1 MTVPPRTGTAFVL
14 CAPSGAGKTTLV
26 KRLIEKF
33 DRLTFSISCTT
44 RAPREGEVDGRDYH
58 FMEKHKFLALVEEE
72 YFAEWAE
79 VHGNYYGTPM
89 QATRDLL
96 AAGKDVLFDVDVQG
110 ATQLE
115 QSLPEAFFAFILPP
129 SKDELERR
137 LRKRQTEDEAAIA
150 LRLSNAAT
158 ELKEADWF
166 DVWIINDDQEQAFE
180 DLCAAYRAAC
190 LNPSHRAGFLEN
202 LLGQF

>member
-1 MTVPPRTGTAFVL
+1 MSVSPRTGTAFVL

-26 KRLIEKF
+26 KRLIAKY

-58 FMEKHKFLALVEEE
+58 FMEKHQFLALVEQEH
-72 YFAEWAE
+72 FAEWAE
-79 VHGNYYGTPM
+79 VHGHYYGTPM

-115 QSLPEAFFAFILPP
+115 QSLPEAFFAFVLPP
-129 SKDELERR
+129 SRAELERR
-137 LRKRQTEDEAAIA
+137 LRERQTEDEAAIA
-150 LRLSNAAT
+150 LRLFNAAT

-166 DVWIINDDQEQAFE
+166 DVWIINDDQEKAFA
-180 DLCAAYRAAC
+180 DLCAAYRVAC
-190 LNPSHRAGFLEN
+190 LNPSRRPGFLKN